1 VSGEVATPI
10 SPIPPERASGEIRR
24 KGTAVVTT
32 LIGSVCAL
40 TFAVRP
46 HNSRMLAV
54 SFKAVSLIRKF
65 LVVCKYSVFD
75 QKALQKGIFFKLR
88 EISHNEQLP
97 RKISSFQKTL
107 TDHKRLYFN
116 NIVKLF
122 LFFKK
127 SLSEEFFHIRLI
139 TNMLWL

>member
-1 VSGEVATPI
+1 
-10 SPIPPERASGEIRR
+10 
-24 KGTAVVTT
+24 
-32 LIGSVCAL
+32 
-40 TFAVRP
+40 
-46 HNSRMLAV
+46 
-54 SFKAVSLIRKF
+54 
-65 LVVCKYSVFD
+65 VCKYSVFD

-97 RKISSFQKTL
+97 LKISSFQKTL